1 MFYTVDFHGQI
12 QLSCELSAGVPSV
25 VYHVETGDCGS
36 VMDYIREKVESNSDK
51 LDQLLACS
59 SCNQS
64 TPPGLGEKQTWRTRD
79 PNLLNISAII
89 VSGGETTNFTM
100 TTSVEA
106 DM

>member
-1 MFYTVDFHGQI
+1 M
-12 QLSCELSAGVPSV
+12 SCELSAGVPSV
-25 VYHVETGDCGS
+25 VHQVDTGDCGS
-36 VMDYIREKVESNSDK
+36 GVLDYIREKVESNSDK
-51 LDQLLACS
+51 LDQLLACT

-64 TPPGLGEKQTWRTRD
+64 TEPVLGEKLTLGTRD
-79 PNLLNISAII
+79 PHLHNISAII